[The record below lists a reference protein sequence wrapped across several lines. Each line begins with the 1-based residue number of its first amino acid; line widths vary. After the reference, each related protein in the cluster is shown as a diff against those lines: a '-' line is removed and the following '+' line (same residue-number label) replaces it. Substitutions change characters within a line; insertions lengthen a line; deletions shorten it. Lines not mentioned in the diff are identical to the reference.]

1 MKTMK
6 LNYKILFF
14 ILSICIITCANVEAN
29 TLFERN
35 DSCNILQG
43 NYFSSFDTS
52 EVIVKKNTNNEY
64 IMSIFLFRLLQID
77 DVKSFCKNSK
87 INFILDM
94 SEDNK
99 IYGEFFKNKKEYILE
114 IKDSNWEYLPNG
126 TKYNF
131 TKK

>member
-14 ILSICIITCANVEAN
+14 ILSIYIITCANVEAN

-77 DVKSFCKNSK
+77 VVKSFCKNSK